1 VGEPRKPE
9 EAKPI
14 EAYPLTMTPTE
25 AAEIVRLEPKTVMGL
40 CAAGKIPARKVGG
53 AWRIRRD
60 VLWEWLRGA

>member
-1 VGEPRKPE
+1 MGERDIITPKE
-9 EAKPI
+9 IGEYPI
-14 EAYPLTMTPTE
+14 TLSPTE